1 MGASPFIV
9 IDKMPP
15 DVQKGRNTKQPLR
28 LFNNM
33 LYSHNIHIK
42 KLSPGG
48 IANSKKGRCPQLCP
62 QMPPD
67 VNGFLQTSMD
77 NKKPAILVELRVPIY
92 CRITPDLEMVAMQGL
107 EPRTLRI

>member
-1 MGASPFIV
+1 MI
-9 IDKMPP
+9 
-15 DVQKGRNTKQPLR
+15 
-28 LFNNM
+28 
-33 LYSHNIHIK
+33 

-67 VNGFLQTSMD
+67 VNGFLKISTD
-77 NKKPAILVELRVPIY
+77 NKKPAILVELRVYI
-92 CRITPDLEMVAMQGL
+92 CRRMSPDLEMVAMQGL